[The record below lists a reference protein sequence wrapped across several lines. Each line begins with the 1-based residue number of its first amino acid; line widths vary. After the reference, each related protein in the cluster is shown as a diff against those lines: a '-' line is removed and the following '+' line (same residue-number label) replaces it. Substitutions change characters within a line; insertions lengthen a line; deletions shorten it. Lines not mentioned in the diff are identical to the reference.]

1 MVAVAK
7 FGKCLFEMR
16 VGFVKIGEEGRN
28 KNYPALPHIHYHV

>member
-16 VGFVKIGEEGRN
+16 VGFLEIGEERIN
-28 KNYPALPHIHYHV
+28 KNCPALPHIHYHV